1 MDRGLGERLFKFA
14 IDVIKFLRNIK
25 NTPENTVMKYQLT
38 KAATSSGA
46 NYSPRQIW
54 RGKEAQAASSRV
66 DFKNKITISLREMRE
81 SNYWL
86 KIFKALDIG
95 DKETGKYLVNESGE
109 LKKILGSI
117 SSKTSK

>member
-14 IDVIKFLRNIK
+14 VDVIKFLRNIK
-25 NTPENTVMKYQLT
+25 NTQEINVLKYQLT
-38 KAATSSGA
+38 KSATSSGA
-46 NYSPRQIW
+46 NYEE
-54 RGKEAQAASSRV
+54 GQAASSRA
-66 DFKNKITISLREMRE
+66 DFKNKITISLKEMRE

-86 KIFKALDIG
+86 KIFIALDIG
-95 DKETGKYLVNESGE
+95 DKETGNYLVNESSE

>member
-25 NTPENTVMKYQLT
+25 NTTEITVMKYQLT

-46 NYSPRQIW
+46 NYSPRQI
-54 RGKEAQAASSRV
+54 
-66 DFKNKITISLREMRE
+66 SLREMRE

-86 KIFKALDIG
+86 KIYKALDIG

>member
-1 MDRGLGERLFKFA
+1 MDRGLGERLFK
-14 IDVIKFLRNIK
+14 
-25 NTPENTVMKYQLT
+25 E
-38 KAATSSGA
+38 
-46 NYSPRQIW
+46 
-54 RGKEAQAASSRV
+54 EAQAASSRA

-86 KIFKALDIG
+86 KIFEALDLG
-95 DKETGKYLVNESGE
+95 DKETVIYLVNESCE